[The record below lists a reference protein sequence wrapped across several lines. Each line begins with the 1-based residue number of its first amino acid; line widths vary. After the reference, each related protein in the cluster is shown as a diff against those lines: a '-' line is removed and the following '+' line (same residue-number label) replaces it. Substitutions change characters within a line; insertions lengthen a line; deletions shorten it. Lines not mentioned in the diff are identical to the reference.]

1 MRKYKKI
8 EERKLKQI
16 SKEVAHRLNREFGI
30 PFSCEEGISSSKTK
44 YKKYYLCESKRNMSC
59 LYKLNKAK

>member
-1 MRKYKKI
+1 MKI
-8 EERKLKQI
+8 EEKELKQI

-44 YKKYYLCESKRNMSC
+44 YKKYYLCESRYNMSC

>member
-1 MRKYKKI
+1 MRKY
-8 EERKLKQI
+8 RKSREKELKQI

-44 YKKYYLCESKRNMSC
+44 YKKYYLCESKRNMSY